1 LAKCER
7 GDQHDGKT
15 CEHQELHVSGFSF
28 EGRRRSAQYLGCGAS
43 PAKQNM
49 RWMVSAIQVR
59 RLFGR
64 DDLHPIWFTE
74 DRVDAFAPIV
84 QFTQ

>member
-1 LAKCER
+1 
-7 GDQHDGKT
+7 
-15 CEHQELHVSGFSF
+15 
-28 EGRRRSAQYLGCGAS
+28 
-43 PAKQNM
+43 M
-49 RWMVSAIQVR
+49 RWMVSAIQVQ